1 MSPMELKYTKS
12 HEWAL
17 LDEKTDIVTVGI
29 TEIATE
35 QLGDIVF
42 IELPEIG
49 AELIKD
55 QPFGV
60 SESVKAAVY
69 LNSPVS
75 GQVVEVHTDL
85 ASDLDTISKDPLGA
99 GWMVRIHCGA
109 TDEVQGLMNEA
120 EYSKFA
126 EQETH

>member
-1 MSPMELKYTKS
+1 MSPMELKYTTS

-17 LDEKTDIVTVGI
+17 LDEKTNTVTVGI
-29 TEIATE
+29 TEFAAE

-60 SESVKAAVY
+60 IESVKAAVD
-69 LNSPVS
+69 LTSPVS
-75 GQVVEVHTDL
+75 GEVAEAHTDL

-99 GWMVRIHCGA
+99 GWMVRIHCG
-109 TDEVQGLMNEA
+109 DPDQVQGLMNKA

-126 EQETH
+126 EQEER